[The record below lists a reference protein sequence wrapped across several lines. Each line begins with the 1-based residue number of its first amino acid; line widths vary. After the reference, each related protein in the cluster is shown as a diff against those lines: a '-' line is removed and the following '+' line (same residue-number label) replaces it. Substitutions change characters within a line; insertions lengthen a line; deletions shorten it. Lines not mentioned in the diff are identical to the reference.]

1 MRAVQHRDPKTV
13 AYPEFPDK
21 NERRRASAKFQIR
34 LRSKLCPSPL
44 METTASWRLLSPSS
58 SSPPAAPQL
67 PRRQAKLAAP
77 PPQRS
82 AKFRA
87 LCLLHDKNS
96 RLQRLASALQW
107 GAVWAAVEAPAAL
120 AVTGEEDIDILGIL
134 PPLAAF
140 AFFYF
145 LVCPVPWRLQLFVV
159 FNFVQPLIMNWMRTR
174 WYKRK
179 FVETYL
185 QFMITY
191 LFYPAKFPR
200 DPTMKY
206 PWSKPKEGTPLFKD
220 RYPPIDTY

>member
-1 MRAVQHRDPKTV
+1 
-13 AYPEFPDK
+13 
-21 NERRRASAKFQIR
+21 
-34 LRSKLCPSPL
+34 

-87 LCLLHDKNS
+87 LCLLHDKPAPAMENS

-145 LVCPVPWRLQLFVV
+145 L
-159 FNFVQPLIMNWMRTR
+159 PLIMNWMRTR

-191 LFYPAKFPR
+191 LFYPA
-200 DPTMKY
+200 
-206 PWSKPKEGTPLFKD
+206 
-220 RYPPIDTY
+220 

>member
-1 MRAVQHRDPKTV
+1 MRAADARQP
-13 AYPEFPDK
+13 
-21 NERRRASAKFQIR
+21 
-34 LRSKLCPSPL
+34 KLCPTSPL

-58 SSPPAAPQL
+58 SSPPPAAPQL
-67 PRRQAKLAAP
+67 PRRQAKLAKP
-77 PPQRS
+77 PPQCS
-82 AKFRA
+82 AKLRV
-87 LCLLHDKNS
+87 LCLLHDKPAPATENS
-96 RLQRLASALQW
+96 RLQRLASALQL

-145 LVCPVPWRLQLFVV
+145 LVCP
-159 FNFVQPLIMNWMRTR
+159 PLIMNWMRTR